1 METITVTLPDHLARW
16 VEVRAAENNRSMQ
29 EWIVRQLEMMRRRE
43 DDYDVAM
50 NRFLARVREPRKLE
64 WVGGR
69 KPTREELHD
78 RAALRRHPVEDD
90 AGDG

>member
-1 METITVTLPDHLARW
+1 MKKVTVTLSDDLARW
-16 VEVRAAENNRSMQ
+16 VEVRAEENNRSVP
-29 EWIVRQLEMMRRRE
+29 EWIVGRMEAMRRQE

-50 NRFLARVREPRKLE
+50 NRFFARAREPRELR
-64 WVGGR
+64 WVDGR

-78 RAALRRHPVEDD
+78 RAALRRPPVEED

>member
-1 METITVTLPDHLARW
+1 MKKVTVTLSDDLARW
-16 VEVRAAENNRSMQ
+16 VEGRAEENNRSVP
-29 EWIVRQLEMMRRRE
+29 EWIVGRMETMRRQE

-50 NRFLARVREPRKLE
+50 NRFLARAREPRELQ
-64 WVGGR
+64 WVDGR

-78 RAALRRHPVEDD
+78 RAALRRHPAEED